1 MDTEAA
7 NEVRW
12 GSHSALVA
20 VMLHFPELKS
30 ELELLGSEGNVDLTD
45 HEVDALW
52 TRVREDLDSLVPY
65 VPSSVACNPPD
76 GAGE

>member
-20 VMLHFPELKS
+20 AMLHFPELKS

-45 HEVDALW
+45 HEADAL
-52 TRVREDLDSLVPY
+52 
-65 VPSSVACNPPD
+65 
-76 GAGE
+76 